1 MTKLAPT
8 GLALNGLIALFM
20 TFDGV
25 IHILRIKPVVDAF
38 AQLGYPLNTAVPLG
52 VLELALVALLLIP
65 ATRIAGA
72 ILLTGYLGGAIA
84 AQVRV
89 AAPVFETIF
98 PALVGILMWGG
109 VWLREPHRHIHSTH
123 GKSVAASAAP
133 EVWNG

>member
-1 MTKLAPT
+1 
-8 GLALNGLIALFM
+8 
-20 TFDGV
+20 
-25 IHILRIKPVVDAF
+25 
-38 AQLGYPLNTAVPLG
+38 

-72 ILLTGYLGGAIA
+72 ILLTGYLGGAVA

-89 AAPVFETIF
+89 AAPVFESIF

-109 VWLREPHRHIHSTH
+109 VWLRGPHRHIHSTH